1 MNLNLNSI
9 ISTLKQVLVIVSVIA
24 GTVVTLKIFGV
35 QVGALPG
42 SIMDW
47 SAVAVATSLAS
58 K

>member
-1 MNLNLNSI
+1 MNLNLNNVI
-9 ISTLKQVLVIVSVIA
+9 QTLKQVLVIVSVIA

-42 SIMDW
+42 SITDW
-47 SAVAVATSLAS
+47 AAVAVATSLAS